1 MLAEAFRVQEN
12 EGLGRRELKRDDLV
26 AVKVDGKMES
36 LVESGREDNVLPNL
50 KLSAIF
56 SVVVVVVV
64 VIKVRGVEIA
74 LFVGDCF
81 ETEILD

>member
-1 MLAEAFRVQEN
+1 M
-12 EGLGRRELKRDDLV
+12 
-26 AVKVDGKMES
+26 KVDGKMES

-50 KLSAIF
+50 ELSAIF
-56 SVVVVVVV
+56 SVVVVVV